1 MIPVVKPFVPEFS
14 DYDELLRGIWRRNWW
29 TNNGPVL
36 QQYQQAMQDY
46 LGVDGIQILGNGTLA
61 LQLAFKALGLK
72 GKVITTPFSYVAT
85 TSSLVWEGLEP
96 VFVDVDRHTLNID
109 PAKIEECVDE
119 HTTAI
124 LATHCFGN
132 ACDIDRIDAI
142 AQKWGLKV
150 IYDASHCFGTRYKG
164 KSVFAYGDV
173 STLSLHATKPVHC
186 GEGGAIFAR
195 DPAVR
200 ERIFYM
206 HNFGH
211 DGPEA
216 FRGVGINAKNSEMHA
231 ALGLTVLKHADAILA
246 SRAET
251 AAVYRHLL
259 SASNLT
265 FQEAQEHCS
274 PNHAYVPILFDT
286 EEMLRKVMHALGQQE
301 IYPRR
306 YFYPGLHKLPYLASP
321 QTSSQLDESV
331 TVPIADDVSKRII
344 CLPTYFGLE
353 VEDQEKIAS
362 IILETLEETDVS
374 YIACAT

>member
-1 MIPVVKPFVPEFS
+1 
-14 DYDELLRGIWRRNWW
+14 
-29 TNNGPVL
+29 
-36 QQYQQAMQDY
+36 MQDY

-216 FRGVGINAKNSEMHA
+216 FRGVGINAKKLRNA
-231 ALGLTVLKHADAILA
+231 CRAWVD
-246 SRAET
+246 RAET
-251 AAVYRHLL
+251 
-259 SASNLT
+259 
-265 FQEAQEHCS
+265 C
-274 PNHAYVPILFDT
+274 
-286 EEMLRKVMHALGQQE
+286 
-301 IYPRR
+301 RR
-306 YFYPGLHKLPYLASP
+306 YSGEQS
-321 QTSSQLDESV
+321 
-331 TVPIADDVSKRII
+331 RNGC
-344 CLPTYFGLE
+344 CLPALTIGFE
-353 VEDQEKIAS
+353 PN
-362 IILETLEETDVS
+362 VS
-374 YIACAT
+374 GGPRALQP